1 MSALTGTAALTRLML
16 RRDRVLVPLCILF
29 AAGFVILTASSFQ
42 SLYPTAA
49 DRADF
54 AATIESNTTFT
65 ALYGPARALDTIGGL
80 TAWRT
85 GSTLAAIVGLMSLL
99 LVGRHTR
106 AEEQR
111 GQTEL
116 LRAGAVGRHAP
127 LTAALAVAAA
137 TDVAIA
143 VAGALGLI
151 ALGLPA
157 AGSLA
162 LGASLGAA
170 GLVFAG
176 AGAVAAQLTESA
188 RGAYGIAGAALGAAF
203 VVRAAGDAGGGGALS
218 WLSPLGWAKATH
230 AFGGE
235 RWWPLLLC
243 VAAAAL
249 LAAAAFALLARRD
262 LGAGLIASRPGP
274 PVAGPSLRGT
284 FGLAFRLQRG
294 ALLAWSTGLFL
305 TGLMLGSLGQNAGD
319 LIDSSKSIADVLTQA
334 GDGNL
339 VDSFFAGVLVLTAL
353 IASGYTISSGLRLR
367 AEETA
372 GHLEPLLAS
381 PVGRRRWAAS
391 HVVMAMGGSALM
403 LVAVGAGMG
412 LAHAIGSGDASQL
425 PRLVGAALAQL
436 PALWVL
442 GAIAVALFGLV
453 PRAAAAAWAALAGCF
468 VLWMLGPLLHTPAWL
483 MDLSP
488 FEHVPA
494 VPATAVA
501 AGPLLALTAIAVALT
516 GTGLVAFSRRDVG

>member
-16 RRDRVLVPLCILF
+16 RRDRVLVPLCVLL

-42 SLYPTAA
+42 GLYPTAA

-54 AATIESNTTFT
+54 AATIEGNATFT
-65 ALYGPARALDTIGGL
+65 ALYGPARALDSIGGL

-85 GSTLAAIVGLMSLL
+85 GSTLAAIIALMSLL

-116 LRAGAVGRHAP
+116 LRAGAVGRLAP

-143 VAGALGLI
+143 VAVALGLI

-176 AGAVAAQLTESA
+176 AGAVAVQLTESA
-188 RGAYGIAGAALGAAF
+188 RGAYGIAGASLGAAF
-203 VVRAAGDAGGGGALS
+203 VVRAAGDAGGGALS
-218 WLSPLGWAKATH
+218 WLSPLGWVKATH
-230 AFGGE
+230 AFAGE

-243 VAAAAL
+243 VAAFAL

-274 PVAGPSLRGT
+274 PVAGRGLRST
-284 FGLAFRLQRG
+284 LGLALRLQRG
-294 ALLAWSTGLFL
+294 ALLAWSAGLFL
-305 TGLMLGSLGQNAGD
+305 TGLMLGSLGQSAGD
-319 LIDSSKSIADVLTQA
+319 LIDSSKSVADVLTQA
-334 GDGNL
+334 GGGNV
-339 VDSFFAGVLVLTAL
+339 VDSFFASILVLTAL

-367 AEETA
+367 AEETT
-372 GHLEPLLAS
+372 GHLEPLLAT
-381 PVGRRRWAAS
+381 PVARRRWAAG

-403 LVAVGAGMG
+403 LVAVGTGMG
-412 LAHAIGSGDASQL
+412 IAHAIGSGDASQL

-453 PRAAAAAWAALAGCF
+453 PRAAAAAWAALAACV
-468 VLWMLGPLLHTPAWL
+468 VLWMLGPLLNAPAWVL
-483 MDLSP
+483 DLSP

-494 VPATAVA
+494 VPATSPA

-516 GTGLVAFSRRDVG
+516 GAGLVAFSRRDVG